1 MKPVLYA
8 LNVGRG
14 DAFFLEIPTD
24 NGVAVIL
31 MDGGDHFFHDSVRP
45 YRFVQER
52 GWKQIDLMIL
62 THLHPDHLT
71 GLLEVAEHIPI
82 VEAVLPYPEL
92 TLGLGEMRHPKAVQT
107 ARMLNDYNQLWEL
120 LRRQKTAV
128 TLRQPFGETA
138 SWTFGPFMLR
148 HLDPLHISDLPAYSN
163 LQQLCSSHLET
174 EIQEKLLVAFDSSSN
189 RDSSVWLLEQTDG
202 QQLFLFSG
210 DALLSNW
217 ERIMENE
224 QLRPS
229 GFKVGHHG
237 MADGWNEDLLRLLSP
252 DWVLITNNNTEY
264 ERFRDDWNRIA
275 QASESMLYVTGSQ
288 PDTLYLAS
296 SLPLAPERIEL
307 K

>member
-1 MKPVLYA
+1 MRPVLYA

-24 NGVAVIL
+24 DGVAVVLI
-31 MDGGDHFFHDSVRP
+31 DGGDQFFHESVRP
-45 YRFVQER
+45 YRFAQER

-82 VEAVLPYPEL
+82 VESVLPYPQL
-92 TLGLGEMRHPKAVQT
+92 ALDLSEMQHPQAIQT

-120 LRRQKTAV
+120 LILQKTV
-128 TLRQPFGETA
+128 VSLRQPFGETA
-138 SWTFGPFMLR
+138 SWRFGQFVLR
-148 HLDPLHISDLPAYSN
+148 HLDPLHISDLPAYGN
-163 LQQLCSSHLET
+163 LQQLCSSHLEA
-174 EIQEKLLVAFDSSSN
+174 ELQEELLVAFDASSN
-189 RDSSVWLLEQTDG
+189 RDSSVWLFEETDG
-202 QQLFLFSG
+202 RQLFLFGG

-217 ERIMENE
+217 ERIMDRE
-224 QLRPS
+224 QLRPC

-237 MADGWNEDLLRLLSP
+237 MADGWNEQLLRLLSP
-252 DWVLITNNNTEY
+252 DWLLITNNDTEY
-264 ERFRDDWNRIA
+264 ERFRDEWNRIA

-288 PDTLYLAS
+288 PGTIYLAS
-296 SLPLAPERIEL
+296 RLPLALERIEL